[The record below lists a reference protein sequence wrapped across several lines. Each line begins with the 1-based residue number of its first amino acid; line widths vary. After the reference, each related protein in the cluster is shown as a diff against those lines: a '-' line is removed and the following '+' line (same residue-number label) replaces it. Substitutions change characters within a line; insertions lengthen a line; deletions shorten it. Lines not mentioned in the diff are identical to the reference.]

1 MNTSDF
7 STFHEAWITAHA
19 MSVSNQVPSD
29 GVVMSV
35 FDTLIEYPIEH
46 VLGSIQVHSR
56 KSKFAPTPA
65 DVVAIIESRTNTK
78 HIGPDEAWGIVLKS
92 FDEAESVVMT
102 QEMLDARCAAWSAWF
117 DGDKIGA
124 RMAFKDTYSRII
136 ESAPSPKWRL
146 IVGWGQLRIE
156 AAVEEAKLLGR
167 LPDEY
172 RANKHLLLGAPAA
185 TSVTV
190 SGLIEQAAEKTKQSP
205 EVREKAL
212 SKLKKIL
219 SGAGDDGIARRQAE
233 REAFEQHRKNE
244 LTKVEARLLQTSQN
258 NRLNT

>member
-117 DGDKIGA
+117 DGDKIGV

-146 IVGWGQLRIE
+146 IAGWDKSRIE
-156 AAVEEAKLLGR
+156 VAVEEAKLLGR

-172 RANKHLLLGAPAA
+172 HANKHSLLGAPAA
-185 TSVTV
+185 ASVTC
-190 SGLIEQAAEKTKQSP
+190 SGLIEQAAERTKQSP
-205 EVREKAL
+205 EARENAL
-212 SKLKKIL
+212 SKLKEIL
-219 SGAGDDGIARRQAE
+219 SGAADDGIARREKE
-233 REAFEQHRKNE
+233 RLEFEVHRQEMLDRVAQK
-244 LTKVEARLLQTSQN
+244 LQET
-258 NRLNT
+258 T